1 MAKDTAAAARNSKS
15 RGSKDGGSKGGKQ
28 DGLSRKEKRA
38 ARKAKRSQRN
48 NTIKQAFSMTRKAD
62 PRMLPLVL
70 IAFLGILSLGLL
82 LGLLIGAP
90 FISLGFAL
98 PIAVL
103 VGMIIFSKRA
113 QKVAFHQVEGE
124 LGAAA
129 AVTTNMKGNW
139 RTTPMVGVTRQQDL
153 LHRVLGRPGVILVA
167 EGVPQRTA
175 GLVRAE
181 RKRLERLLG
190 DVPIYDVSV
199 GDDEGQVPLSKLTQ
213 HINKLPRNI
222 KPATVNEIDRR
233 LKAIGNAGL
242 PIPKGPMPRSAR
254 AVSRKM
260 R

>member
-1 MAKDTAAAARNSKS
+1 MAKDTAAPA
-15 RGSKDGGSKGGKQ
+15 RGSKGRTAKGGNARS
-28 DGLSRKEKRA
+28 GGAEGASRKEKRA

-70 IAFLGILSLGLL
+70 IAVLGILSLALL
-82 LGLLIGAP
+82 VGILIGAP
-90 FISLGFAL
+90 FISLGLAL
-98 PIAVL
+98 PLAAL
-103 VGMIIFSKRA
+103 VGMLIFSRRA
-113 QKVAFHQVEGE
+113 QKVAFSQVEGE

-139 RTTPMVGVTRQQDL
+139 RTTPMVAVTRQQDL
-153 LHRVLGRPGVILVA
+153 LHRVIGRPGVVLVA
-167 EGVPQRTA
+167 EGAPQRTSS
-175 GLVRAE
+175 LVRAE

-190 DVPIYDVSV
+190 DVPVYDVSV
-199 GDDEGQVPLSKLTQ
+199 GDGEDQVPLSKLTK
-213 HINKLPRNI
+213 HVTKLPRNI
-222 KPATVNEIDRR
+222 KPAQVNEIDRR